1 MGAGTGHRI
10 EKGRLLRLSGI
21 SPSDLHNW
29 VRRGLLP
36 RPCASYVMRGGG
48 CRVYYPAGAL
58 DRAWNIKRLRSH
70 GVPMQHVRAILGG
83 EKVEL

>member
-1 MGAGTGHRI
+1 MSAGTQDRI
-10 EKGRLLRLSGI
+10 ATGRLLRLSGI

-36 RPCASYVMRGGG
+36 RPCARYVMRGRGS
-48 CRVYYPAGAL
+48 RVYYPAWAL

-70 GVPMQHVRAILGG
+70 GVPMQYVRAILGG
-83 EKVEL
+83 EKVDL